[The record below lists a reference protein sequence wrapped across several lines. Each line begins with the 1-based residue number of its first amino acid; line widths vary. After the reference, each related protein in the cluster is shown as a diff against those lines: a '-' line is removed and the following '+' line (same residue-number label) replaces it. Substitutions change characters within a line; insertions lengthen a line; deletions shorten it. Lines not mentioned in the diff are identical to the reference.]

1 MIVQNNTMMFLQ
13 KVDRDYYAYMKK
25 ARRMSKKKLLANMQE
40 IALFQ
45 KMYDYLKSNV
55 SLQVDGINLLAQY
68 KHPMFILH
76 DCYMN
81 NEWDYLSELIS
92 DIMDY
97 ILFNYEDLSSYEME
111 LAV

>member
-13 KVDRDYYAYMKK
+13 KVDRDYCAYMKK

-40 IALFQ
+40 ISAFQ
-45 KMYDYLKSNV
+45 KIYDFLKSNV
-55 SLQVDGINLLAQY
+55 SLQTECINLLAQY

-81 NEWDYLSELIS
+81 NEWEYLSESIPNL
-92 DIMDY
+92 M
-97 ILFNYEDLSSYEME
+97 
-111 LAV
+111 